1 LSSIALAC
9 FAFGAQADACSSYS
23 PTDIANAISNSSTA
37 NSSLKSTA
45 CTWGGAGKSESGG
58 NTCASN
64 GNNFGALQLSTA
76 NVQAAGYTPAQYTAL
91 PLQQQVDVWA
101 TQVGNAN
108 ASGSNVASISNA
120 AATGQSFGGTPATS
134 GMAAACVQFGPT
146 ICSNDLA
153 ALQAGQPCGGASP
166 ILAGHA
172 SDWRTTATEDGNG
185 QSICSW
191 GANIQQNINNCAA
204 NCNPSYNSVTGGV
217 SMPGPAPTTTPSINS
232 APGLITVSAS

>member
-1 LSSIALAC
+1 MKRILSLIVASLALSGHAH
-9 FAFGAQADACSSYS
+9 AQACSSHS

-37 NSSLKSTA
+37 SSALKNTA

-64 GNNFGALQLSTA
+64 GANFGVLQLSTG

-101 TQVGNAN
+101 SQVGNAN
-108 ASGSNVASISNA
+108 ASSSNVATISHA

-134 GMAAACVQFGPT
+134 GMAAACVQFGGT
-146 ICSNDLA
+146 ICKNDLA
-153 ALQAGQPCGGASP
+153 ALQAGQPCGGANP
-166 ILAGHA
+166 VLAGHA
-172 SDWRTTATEDGNG
+172 SNWRTTATEDGNG

-191 GANIQQNINNCAA
+191 GQNIQANINNCTAA
-204 NCNPSYNSVTGGV
+204 QCGGNDTG
-217 SMPGPAPTTTPSINS
+217 APTSVSTPAS
-232 APGLITVSAS
+232 PGLLPAATA